1 VTYWWPIKQSFTY
14 RPQIGYLLQSVNNR
28 SYGRLSS
35 GWWLIVYRFDKP
47 SAIGHLPVT
56 VTDCWLIESND
67 RLVSDSLPVWQPS
80 AIGHLPVTVTD
91 CWLIESNDRLV
102 TGLTNLQQSVTV
114 TDCWLI
120 ESNDRLV
127 SGLTNLQQS
136 VTVWLIESNVRLDL
150 WQTISTF
157 DFNFKYFKK
166 SVTSIHFIF
175 IGNRPRSLPLS

>member
-14 RPQIGYLLQSVNNR
+14 RPQIGCLLQSVNNR

-67 RLVSDSLPVWQPS
+67 RLVTDSLPVWQPS

-102 TGLTNLQQSVTV
+102 SDSYRFDKPSAIGHSNDCWLIESNDRLVTGLTNLQQSVTV
-114 TDCWLI
+114 TIADWL
-120 ESNDRLV
+120 NRMTDWWP
-127 SGLTNLQQS
+127 LTNHQHIWFQ
-136 VTVWLIESNVRLDL
+136 
-150 WQTISTF
+150 F
-157 DFNFKYFKK
+157 
-166 SVTSIHFIF
+166 
-175 IGNRPRSLPLS
+175 